1 MNKIKNFK
9 CECGG
14 DVLKLDDGY
23 ECTMCKL
30 KVYNKFMNYKLSDEQ
45 IQKLFYSDMI
55 ECNNIKLNDGYII
68 NAQIYSSS

>member
-23 ECTMCKL
+23 
-30 KVYNKFMNYKLSDEQ
+30 
-45 IQKLFYSDMI
+45 
-55 ECNNIKLNDGYII
+55 II